1 MLTTLRRVAAIVAAT
16 ALAAIGV
23 VTPASAAATPW
34 TADFA
39 AGDVCTFPLT
49 ISGSGDSPA
58 VYREIKDGHGNV
70 RAVLSAGQGQEL
82 TFTNAASPTNTFSTP
97 ANGAASWT
105 VYKKD
110 GSQNIRLW
118 GHNVVL
124 MSPTDVGG
132 ASATL
137 YSGLV
142 IIKVNAA
149 GVWKVVKQVGTKLD
163 ICSRIA

>member
-23 VTPASAAATPW
+23 VSPASAAATPW
-34 TADFA
+34 TATFP
-39 AGDVCTFPLT
+39 AGAVCTFPLT

-58 VYREIKDGHGNV
+58 VYREFTDRHGNV
-70 RAVLSAGQGQEL
+70 RAILSAGKGQEL
-82 TFTNAASPTNTFSTP
+82 TYTNDNTRKSFSTP
-97 ANGAASWT
+97 ANGAVSWT
-105 VYKKD
+105 FYNKD
-110 GSQNIRLW
+110 GSQTIQLM

-132 ASATL
+132 PSATL

-142 IIKVNAA
+142 IIKVDTAA
-149 GVWKVVKQVGTKLD
+149 VWKVVKQAGKKLD
-163 ICSRIA
+163 ICARLT